1 MQNLWHSVTNYWVKV
16 IPILKLRES
25 LVKDSQL
32 TLNYIVLIVSS
43 CLIATFGLI
52 LNSTAV
58 IIGAMIIAPLM
69 LPLRG
74 FSFATLEGDLI
85 LLRSSFSSIAAGT
98 LIAFISSSLVGLVI
112 GIPEFG
118 TEVLARTQPNLVDLL
133 IAIVAGGIS
142 AYAKIRPSLGDALP
156 GTAIAVALMP
166 PICVIGLTF
175 SQGLWQLSFGAFLL
189 YFTNLIGINLACI
202 CVYVI
207 SGYAR
212 KSQLGRSVSW
222 GVSLFLIALL
232 AVPLGVSF
240 IDLVQ
245 QAQVNDSV
253 RRVVANSPLLTEE
266 NMQLTKTEVF
276 RDTNPPLIK
285 VDVRSTQPITPEQVT
300 LFEAS
305 LKEELGETFKVI
317 FDVTQSSQVEA
328 VTPAAAN

>member
-1 MQNLWHSVTNYWVKV
+1 MQNLWHSVTHYWVKV

-74 FSFATLEGDLI
+74 FSFATLEGDLV
-85 LLRSSFSSIAAGT
+85 LLRSSFASIAAGT
-98 LIAFISSSLVGLVI
+98 LIAFVSSSLVGLLI

-202 CVYVI
+202 GVYVI

-240 IDLVQ
+240 IELVQ

-253 RRVVANSPLLTEE
+253 RRVVANSPLLVEE
-266 NMQLTKTEVF
+266 NMQLVNTEIF
-276 RDTNPPLIK
+276 RDPEPPVIK
-285 VDVRSTQPITPEQVT
+285 IDVRSTQAISSEQVA
-300 LFEAS
+300 LFEES

-328 VTPAAAN
+328 VAPAAAN